1 MKLLMVGD
9 LDVTG
14 FGTVT
19 MDLGKALLAAGVDV
33 RFVADAAGELPEPFA
48 SRTAILKEGRLELTD
63 EGRENFSHLFR
74 GGAFEDGW
82 IPDVGLLIGD
92 PGSLL
97 GNPILLVAEDCPL
110 WYYAPIEGTD
120 IPPAWRF
127 IWDVAK
133 PIAYCE
139 FGANEIERATGV
151 RPPWIYHGVDTD
163 TFREVSGLH
172 PLVVEGQILRTKAQC
187 KALFGLSPNR
197 TILLRTDRFMPR
209 KAYPSMFRAVMP
221 VLAARPE
228 VDLVIH
234 CRPRDLGGDIRVEL
248 SKYGDLSK
256 RVMLTPGRL
265 PREGLVALYNAADL
279 YLSSGPEGFGLTI
292 AEALACGV
300 PAVGLDYTAVPE
312 VIGPAGMVVPIGAL
326 TDSIYSY
333 FWAVPD
339 EERYAEAVAFLVTHK
354 HHREQL
360 GMLGSM
366 HVRSKFQWAEAA
378 RKFIDVMT
386 PEVAA

>member
-19 MDLGKALLAAGVDV
+19 MDLGRALLAAGVDV

-97 GNPILLVAEDCPL
+97 GNPILLVAEGCPL
-110 WYYAPIEGTD
+110 WHYAPIEGTD

-151 RPPWIYHGVDTD
+151 RPPWIHHGVDTD
-163 TFREVSGLH
+163 VFREVSGLR
-172 PLVVEGQILRTKAQC
+172 PLVVEGRILRTKAQC
-187 KALFGLSPNR
+187 KALFGLNPNR

-312 VIGPAGMVVPIGAL
+312 VIGPAGTVVPVGAL